1 MRLLGSLVL
10 LTGGL
15 SAAAYAYIPVASFN
29 EDNLA
34 KLIRIQSPAGREA
47 VKAGTQ
53 NASDAQRQRNFAPS
67 SPLFSLA
74 VSDAETPAAASP
86 ATGVGSA
93 HVATAPSSAGPGR
106 SAWRPIVTTE
116 NAAPRVASDYAAQVD
131 LARDLQRELKRV
143 GCYDGDA
150 DGDWKTASRRAMS
163 EFLARVNASLPVDR
177 PDYILLTLL
186 QGHADRACGVSSGVV
201 AHAPTAAPRGI
212 VPVTPPAPAPLDR
225 ATRAVAEHA
234 PRTPPR
240 AAAAAAEPPPAQAA
254 STHIPPARIAPA
266 SVAVEHHAQRE
277 PLPGRMAIGAP
288 VPPPP
293 APAPAIAPA
302 PRLATPPG
310 DDAWSS
316 RVVRDHAAPARA
328 THSYDRPSRAAR
340 PAYAY
345 KPAKR
350 RKFTLKDAL
359 NQMVGL

>member
-34 KLIRIQSPAGREA
+34 KLISIQSPAGREA
-47 VKAGTQ
+47 VQAGSKS
-53 NASDAQRQRNFAPS
+53 ASASQPQRNFAPS

-74 VSDAETPAAASP
+74 VSDAETPAAATP
-86 ATGVGSA
+86 ANGGGNT
-93 HVATAPSSAGPGR
+93 HVATTASPAGTGR

-163 EFLARVNASLPVDR
+163 EFLAKVNASLPVDR

-186 QGHADRACGVSSGVV
+186 QGHANRACGVSSAVV
-201 AHAPTAAPRGI
+201 AHAPGAPSRGI
-212 VPVTPPAPAPLDR
+212 VPASPPAPVER
-225 ATRAVAEHA
+225 AARAVAESAPHA
-234 PRTPPR
+234 PPR
-240 AAAAAAEPPPAQAA
+240 AVAVERAAPAQVAAAPA
-254 STHIPPARIAPA
+254 
-266 SVAVEHHAQRE
+266 AVEHHAQRE
-277 PLPGRMAIGAP
+277 PLPGRMSIGAP
-288 VPPPP
+288 IPPPP
-293 APAPAIAPA
+293 SPAPALHPAPA

-310 DDAWSS
+310 DDAWNG
-316 RVVRDHAAPARA
+316 RVDRDHTAPARA
-328 THSYDRPSRAAR
+328 ARNYDRPSRAAR